1 VASPNHREA
10 TSTRPDAVVFAAI
23 RGRDII
29 LIRYNMQTEMGRS
42 EYIETTKRIRRREF
56 LIKALASG
64 GVASRY
70 LGSPAFF
77 VAKNIFSQV
86 PQTYTSNP
94 NSKELVTANV
104 DFFVRNHFTTPKI
117 SDEAWRLEIGG
128 LVSKPLKLS
137 YSDLLLMA
145 SVRRPSTLECAGN
158 ATGGAGV
165 GTAVWSGLPLGELL
179 QQAGVK
185 PGTTTIVFYGADSG
199 EGENVPPG
207 THFARAIP
215 LEKAMEPA
223 TLLAYE
229 MNGEPLPAEHGFP
242 LRVLVPGWYGMDSVK
257 WLTRIEVLDRP
268 FKGYFQDEK
277 YVALRAQGA
286 SRPLTFIQVNSK
298 FLRPSEGEEIRGKT
312 YRVEGVAWAGERKI
326 ARVEVRVGGGAWQAA
341 NLSVSPSALIW
352 TPWSYEWQVPTS
364 GRYTLE
370 VRATD
375 TESGSQPEVR
385 DPDRKDPYELNT
397 PHSVNVT
404 VP

>member
-1 VASPNHREA
+1 
-10 TSTRPDAVVFAAI
+10 
-23 RGRDII
+23 
-29 LIRYNMQTEMGRS
+29 MQTEMDRS
-42 EYIETTKRIRRREF
+42 GHVKMTKGIGRREF
-56 LIKALASG
+56 LLKALVSG
-64 GVASRY
+64 GLASRY
-70 LGSPAFF
+70 MGSSQLLF
-77 VAKNIFSQV
+77 AKNILSQA
-86 PQTYTSNP
+86 PQTNTSNP
-94 NSKELVTANV
+94 NPKELVTANV
-104 DFFVRNHFTTPKI
+104 DFFIRNHFATPKI

-137 YSDLLLMA
+137 YSDLLLMP
-145 SVRRPSTLECAGN
+145 SVRRASTLECAGN

-185 PGTTTIVFYGADSG
+185 PGTTTIVFHGADSG

-215 LEKAMEPA
+215 LERAMDPA

-242 LRVLVPGWYGMDSVK
+242 LRALVPGWYGMDSVK
-257 WLTRIEVLDRP
+257 WLTRIEVLDQP

-277 YVALRAQGA
+277 YVALGAHGA
-286 SRPLTFIQVNSK
+286 SRPLTLIQVNSK

-326 ARVEVRVGGGAWQAA
+326 ARVEVREDGGAWQAA
-341 NLSVSPSALIW
+341 NLSAPAAALIW
-352 TPWSYEWQVPTS
+352 TPWSYEWQVPHS
-364 GRYTLE
+364 GPHTLE

-375 TESGSQPEVR
+375 AEGGSQPEVR

-397 PHSVNVT
+397 PHSVKVT